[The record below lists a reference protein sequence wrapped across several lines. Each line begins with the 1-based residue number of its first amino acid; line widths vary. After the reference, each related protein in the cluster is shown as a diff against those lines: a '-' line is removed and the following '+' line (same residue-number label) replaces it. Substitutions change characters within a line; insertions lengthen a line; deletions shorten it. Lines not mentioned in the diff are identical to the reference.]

1 MKTILYLHAGAEMY
15 GADKILLQ
23 LVTGL
28 DKKRFRPIVILPN
41 DGVLREKLLGNGV
54 ETYVVPYP
62 ILRRKYF
69 TPKGIFSYVS
79 HYKKACKNIIDLL
92 HENKIKIDIIHVN
105 TMAVLEGIYLKKK
118 LNAKLYW
125 HVHEIILSPKPVAEV
140 LKHLVGRY
148 SDKIIAV
155 SAAVKNN
162 LNYSNNVS
170 SKIRVI
176 YNGIDSNKFNPDVDY
191 QYLLNEWKIPS
202 DSIRVGMIGRVN
214 GWKGQDDFLD
224 AAVPLLK
231 KYSNLYLFIVG
242 SAFEGQEWRVEKL
255 KKRIQEEINNN
266 RIIYSEYRS
275 DNAAVENMFNI
286 LVLPS
291 TSPDPLPTVVLEAM
305 GCGKAIVGYRHG
317 GVKEMVVDKW
327 NGLLATPKS
336 TDDLRQKI
344 DDVISN
350 AKYKKMGENSRN
362 RQVQYFSLQTFI
374 DNFQKLY
381 DMN

>member
-28 DKKRFRPIVILPN
+28 DKKRFRPIVVLPN

-69 TPKGIFSYVS
+69 TPKGIFSYIS
-79 HYKKACKNIIDLL
+79 HYKRACKSIINLL
-92 HENKIKIDIIHVN
+92 QENKIKIDIIHVN

-155 SAAVKNN
+155 STAVKNN

-255 KKRIQEEINNN
+255 KERIQEEINNN

-327 NGLLATPKS
+327 NGLLAIPNS

>member
-28 DKKRFRPIVILPN
+28 DKKRFRPIVVLPN

>member
-28 DKKRFRPIVILPN
+28 DKKRFRPIVVLPN
-41 DGVLREKLLGNGV
+41 DGVLREKLLANGV
-54 ETYVVPYP
+54 ETYIVPYP

-155 SAAVKNN
+155 STAVKNN

>member
-28 DKKRFRPIVILPN
+28 DKKRFRPIVVLPN
-41 DGVLREKLLGNGV
+41 DGVLREKLLANEV

-176 YNGIDSNKFNPDVDY
+176 YNGIDSNKFNPGVDY

-255 KKRIQEEINNN
+255 KKRIQEETNKN

-275 DNAAVENMFNI
+275 DNAAVENMFNV

-317 GVKEMVVDKW
+317 GVKEMVADKW
-327 NGLLATPKS
+327 NGLLAIPKS
-336 TDDLRQKI
+336 TDDLRQMI

-350 AKYKKMGENSRN
+350 AKYKKMGENSRK

-374 DNFQKLY
+374 DNFQELY
-381 DMN
+381 DIN

>member
-23 LVTGL
+23 LVTGI
-28 DKKRFRPIVILPN
+28 DKKRFRPIVVLPN
-41 DGVLREKLLGNGV
+41 DGVLREKLLANEV

-69 TPKGIFSYVS
+69 TPKGIFFYMS

-140 LKHLVGRY
+140 LKHLVGKY

-155 SAAVKNN
+155 STAVKNN

-176 YNGIDSNKFNPDVDY
+176 YNGIDSNKFNPDLDFK
-191 QYLLNEWKIPS
+191 YLLNEWKIPS
-202 DSIRVGMIGRVN
+202 NSIRVGMIGRIN

-224 AAVPLLK
+224 ATVPLLK

-255 KKRIQEEINNN
+255 KKRIQEETNND
-266 RIIYSEYRS
+266 RIIYSKYRS
-275 DNAAVENMFNI
+275 DNAAVENMFNV

-327 NGLLATPKS
+327 NGLLAIPKS

-344 DDVISN
+344 DDTISN
-350 AKYKKMGENSRN
+350 GKYIKMGENSRK

>member
-28 DKKRFRPIVILPN
+28 DKERFRPIVVLPN
-41 DGVLREKLLGNGV
+41 DGVLREKLLANEV

-92 HENKIKIDIIHVN
+92 HENKIIIDIIHVN

-176 YNGIDSNKFNPDVDY
+176 YNGIDSNKFNPGVDY

-255 KKRIQEEINNN
+255 KKRIQEETNSN

-275 DNAAVENMFNI
+275 DNAAVENMFNV

-327 NGLLATPKS
+327 NGLLAIPKS

-344 DDVISN
+344 DDVILN
-350 AKYKKMGENSRN
+350 AKYKKMGENSRK

-374 DNFQKLY
+374 DNFQGLY
-381 DMN
+381 DIK

>member
-28 DKKRFRPIVILPN
+28 DKKRFRPVVVLPN
-41 DGVLREKLLGNGV
+41 DGVLREKLLANEV

-125 HVHEIILSPKPVAEV
+125 HVHEIILSPKPIAEV

-155 SAAVKNN
+155 STAVKNN

-191 QYLLNEWKIPS
+191 QYLLDEWKIPS

-224 AAVPLLK
+224 AAAPLLK
-231 KYSNLYLFIVG
+231 KHSNLYLFIVG

-255 KKRIQEEINNN
+255 KKRIQEEANND

-275 DNAAVENMFNI
+275 DNAAVENMFNV

-350 AKYKKMGENSRN
+350 AKYKKMGENSRK

-374 DNFQKLY
+374 DNFQELY
-381 DMN
+381 DIN

>member
-28 DKKRFRPIVILPN
+28 DKKRFRPVVVLPN
-41 DGVLREKLLGNGV
+41 DGVLREKLLANEV

-125 HVHEIILSPKPVAEV
+125 HVHEIILSPKPIAEV

-155 SAAVKNN
+155 STAVKNN

-191 QYLLNEWKIPS
+191 QYLLDEWKIPS

-224 AAVPLLK
+224 AAAPLLK
-231 KYSNLYLFIVG
+231 KHSNLYLFIVG

-255 KKRIQEEINNN
+255 KKRIQEEANND

-275 DNAAVENMFNI
+275 DNAAVENMFNV

-374 DNFQKLY
+374 GNFQKLY
-381 DMN
+381 DIN

>member
-28 DKKRFRPIVILPN
+28 DKERFRPIVVLPN
-41 DGVLREKLLGNGV
+41 DGVLKEKLLANNI
-54 ETYVVPYP
+54 ETYVISYP

-69 TPKGIFSYVS
+69 TPRGIFSYIS
-79 HYKKACKNIIDLL
+79 HYEKSCKNIINLL
-92 HENKIKIDIIHVN
+92 QKKEIKVDIIHIN

-118 LNAKLYW
+118 LNTKLYW
-125 HVHEIILSPKPVAEV
+125 HVHEIILSPKPVAEI

-155 SAAVKNN
+155 SEAVKNN
-162 LNYSNNVS
+162 LSYSNNIS
-170 SKIRVI
+170 SKIHVI
-176 YNGIDSNKFNPDVDY
+176 YNGIDSNKFNPKVDY
-191 QYLLNEWKIPS
+191 EYLLNEWKVPS
-202 DSIRVGMIGRVN
+202 NSIRVGMIGRVN

-224 AAVPLLK
+224 ATVPLLK
-231 KYSNLYLFIVG
+231 KYTNLYLFIVG
-242 SAFEGQEWRVEKL
+242 SAFEGQEWRVKNL
-255 KKRIQEEINNN
+255 KNRIQEEPNND

-327 NGLLATPKS
+327 NGLLAIPRS
-336 TDDLRQKI
+336 TDDLKQKI
-344 DDVISN
+344 DEVISDG
-350 AKYKKMGENSRN
+350 KYEQMGKNSRK

-374 DNFQKLY
+374 DKFQKLY
-381 DMN
+381 DIF

>member
-28 DKKRFRPIVILPN
+28 DKKRFRPIVVLPN
-41 DGVLREKLLGNGV
+41 DGVLREKLLANGV
-54 ETYVVPYP
+54 ETYIVPYP

-148 SDKIIAV
+148 SDEIIAV
-155 SAAVKNN
+155 STAVKNN

-231 KYSNLYLFIVG
+231 NIPIFIYL
-242 SAFEGQEWRVEKL
+242 
-255 KKRIQEEINNN
+255 
-266 RIIYSEYRS
+266 
-275 DNAAVENMFNI
+275 
-286 LVLPS
+286 
-291 TSPDPLPTVVLEAM
+291 
-305 GCGKAIVGYRHG
+305 
-317 GVKEMVVDKW
+317 
-327 NGLLATPKS
+327 
-336 TDDLRQKI
+336 
-344 DDVISN
+344 
-350 AKYKKMGENSRN
+350 
-362 RQVQYFSLQTFI
+362 
-374 DNFQKLY
+374 
-381 DMN
+381 

>member
-28 DKKRFRPIVILPN
+28 DKKRFRPIVVLPN
-41 DGVLREKLLGNGV
+41 DGVLREKLLANGV
-54 ETYVVPYP
+54 ETYIVPYP

-148 SDKIIAV
+148 SDEIIAV
-155 SAAVKNN
+155 STAVKNN

-374 DNFQKLY
+374 GNFQKLY
-381 DMN
+381 DIN

>member
-28 DKKRFRPIVILPN
+28 DKKRFRPIVVLPN
-41 DGVLREKLLGNGV
+41 DGVLREKLLANEV
-54 ETYVVPYP
+54 ETYVVSYP

-92 HENKIKIDIIHVN
+92 HENKVKIDIIHVN

-176 YNGIDSNKFNPDVDY
+176 YNGIDSNKFNPGVDY

-255 KKRIQEEINNN
+255 KKRIQEETNKN

-275 DNAAVENMFNI
+275 DNAAVENMFNV

-327 NGLLATPKS
+327 NGLLAIPKS

-350 AKYKKMGENSRN
+350 AKYKKMGENSRK

-374 DNFQKLY
+374 DNFQELY
-381 DMN
+381 DIN

>member
-28 DKKRFRPIVILPN
+28 DKKRFRPIVVLPN
-41 DGVLREKLLGNGV
+41 DGVLREKLLANGV
-54 ETYVVPYP
+54 ETYIVPYP

-155 SAAVKNN
+155 STAVKNN

-374 DNFQKLY
+374 DNFQELY
-381 DMN
+381 DIN

>member
-28 DKKRFRPIVILPN
+28 DKKRFRPIVVLPN

-69 TPKGIFSYVS
+69 TPKGIFSYIS
-79 HYKKACKNIIDLL
+79 HYKRACKSIINLL
-92 HENKIKIDIIHVN
+92 QENKIKIDIIHVN

-155 SAAVKNN
+155 SMAVKNN

-191 QYLLNEWKIPS
+191 QYLLNEWNVPS
-202 DSIRVGMIGRVN
+202 DSIRIGMIGRVN

-255 KKRIQEEINNN
+255 KKRIQEETNSN

-317 GVKEMVVDKW
+317 GVKKMVVDKW
-327 NGLLATPKS
+327 NGLLATPNS

-350 AKYKKMGENSRN
+350 AKYKKMGENSRK

-381 DMN
+381 DIP

>member
-28 DKKRFRPIVILPN
+28 DKKRFRPIVVLPN

-69 TPKGIFSYVS
+69 TPKGIFSYMS
-79 HYKKACKNIIDLL
+79 HYKRACKSIIDLL
-92 HENKIKIDIIHVN
+92 HENKIIIDIIHVN

-155 SAAVKNN
+155 SMAVKNN

-176 YNGIDSNKFNPDVDY
+176 YNGIESNKFNPDVDY

-255 KKRIQEEINNN
+255 KKRIQEETNKN

-305 GCGKAIVGYRHG
+305 GCGKAIVGYGHG

-327 NGLLATPKS
+327 NGLLAIPKS

-350 AKYKKMGENSRN
+350 ANYKKMGENSRK

-381 DMN
+381 DIN

>member
-28 DKKRFRPIVILPN
+28 DKKRFRPIVVLPN
-41 DGVLREKLLGNGV
+41 DGVLREKLLANEV

-176 YNGIDSNKFNPDVDY
+176 YNGIDSNKFNPGVDY

-255 KKRIQEEINNN
+255 KKRIQEETNKN

-275 DNAAVENMFNI
+275 DNAAVENMFNV

-327 NGLLATPKS
+327 NGLLAIPKS
-336 TDDLRQKI
+336 MDDLRQKI

-350 AKYKKMGENSRN
+350 AKYKKMGENSRK

-374 DNFQKLY
+374 DNFQELY
-381 DMN
+381 DIN